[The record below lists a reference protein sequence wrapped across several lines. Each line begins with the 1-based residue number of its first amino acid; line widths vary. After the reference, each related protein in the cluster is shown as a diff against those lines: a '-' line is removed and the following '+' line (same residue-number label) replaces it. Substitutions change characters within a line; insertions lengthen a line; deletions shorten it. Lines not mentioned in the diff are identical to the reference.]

1 MHYLIGVSN
10 MATKANFTNL
20 AIDQALVDFLESNT
34 LEISEFKS
42 EINPGVVY
50 KLAPLDITEINSEN
64 A

>member
-1 MHYLIGVSN
+1 MV
-10 MATKANFTNL
+10 TKANFTNL

-34 LEISEFKS
+34 LEITEFKS

-50 KLAPLDITEINSEN
+50 KMAPADITAIDSES

>member
-1 MHYLIGVSN
+1 

-50 KLAPLDITEINSEN
+50 KLAPRDITEINSEN

>member
-1 MHYLIGVSN
+1 MHYLIGVN
-10 MATKANFTNL
+10 KMVTKANFTNL

-34 LEISEFKS
+34 LEITEFKS

-50 KLAPLDITEINSEN
+50 KMAPLNITEIDSEN

>member
-1 MHYLIGVSN
+1 MV
-10 MATKANFTNL
+10 TKANFTNL

-34 LEISEFKS
+34 LEMTEFKS

-50 KLAPLDITEINSEN
+50 KLAPSDITEINSEN